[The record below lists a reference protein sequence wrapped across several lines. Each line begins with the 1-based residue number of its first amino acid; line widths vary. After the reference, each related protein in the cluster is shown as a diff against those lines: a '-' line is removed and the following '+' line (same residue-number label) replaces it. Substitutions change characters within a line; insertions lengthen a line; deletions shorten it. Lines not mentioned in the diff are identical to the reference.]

1 MILEVSSAY
10 RGNQPN
16 DGCLQRWRSVMA
28 TFNGGLKG
36 QAVRCVMAECD
47 KQAFST
53 PHFFSLLKLPSPP
66 SPPPE

>member
-36 QAVRCVMAECD
+36 QAVRCVMAQCD

-53 PHFFSLLKLPSPP
+53 PPFL
-66 SPPPE
+66 